1 MESLFD
7 VVVIGGGPAGASAA
21 VWLKMLGFR
30 PLVVEARSQLG
41 GLQTINPYANE
52 WIVTSPFATG
62 STVADAIRRSVVDEH
77 GIATWLDSRVLSI
90 TGTDGAF
97 VTRVQSGAQGR
108 EAVSKK
114 VVLASGVRASA
125 GGLHAAARILIGP
138 GSNVAAT
145 DFAGLKVAILGGG
158 DNAAEN
164 YEYVKAH
171 GAAVVHLY
179 ARTLHARAELLGRL
193 DPADVHLGDYRV
205 DEKARRVNGSQYD
218 LLLVLYGWAP
228 NIEYAAGLGI
238 AMDTHGHVVTDPRT
252 GEATVR
258 GVFAAGELAGR
269 MHPCCVTAMA
279 DGVVVATAIQQQLER
294 ALVTRMVATL
304 HRLAGAAATA
314 APWSP
319 RGHPAD

>member
-1 MESLFD
+1 MPERAGLRLPPRRRGIHRRQPPIAVPARAARPMERLFD

-52 WIVTSPFATG
+52 WVVTSPF
-62 STVADAIRRSVVDEH
+62 VSV
-77 GIATWLDSRVLSI
+77 

-97 VTRVQSGAQGR
+97 ATRVQSGPLDR
-108 EAVSKK
+108 VAVSKK
-114 VVLASGVRASA
+114 VVLASGVRAAS

-171 GAAVVHLY
+171 GAAVVHVY
-179 ARTLHARAELLGRL
+179 ARTLQARAELLGKI
-193 DPADVHLGDYRV
+193 DPADVHVGHYRV
-205 DEKARRVNGSQYD
+205 DERRRRVDGDQYD
-218 LLLVLYGWAP
+218 LLLV
-228 NIEYAAGLGI
+228 
-238 AMDTHGHVVTDPRT
+238 R
-252 GEATVR
+252 
-258 GVFAAGELAGR
+258 
-269 MHPCCVTAMA
+269 
-279 DGVVVATAIQQQLER
+279 
-294 ALVTRMVATL
+294 
-304 HRLAGAAATA
+304 
-314 APWSP
+314 
-319 RGHPAD
+319 